1 LNYEGDKA
9 EDGAGGMERRW
20 KIWKELLEET
30 NGELEERIISLFL
43 EEERTVFE
51 KRVERW
57 RSSARE
63 ENVVMR
69 LVEGEE

>member
-1 LNYEGDKA
+1 
-9 EDGAGGMERRW
+9 MERRW
-20 KIWKELLEET
+20 KIWKELLEEA
-30 NGELEERIISLFL
+30 NRELEERIRSLFL

-57 RSSARE
+57 RSSAGE